1 MPLYGLDLELKKPR
15 RLVCSHFARGKK
27 IILCKTLVRTL
38 SGRPAGLSL
47 RRMQGSFQGEAAGM
61 TVDGYIAMAR
71 GMRLNGHASRA
82 MNHITVDT
90 IHFLFNLHASPSPL
104 RKGFRES
111 SAAV

>member
-1 MPLYGLDLELKKPR
+1 MNPGDLYVHIS
-15 RLVCSHFARGKK
+15 LVGKK

-71 GMRLNGHASRA
+71 GMR
-82 MNHITVDT
+82 
-90 IHFLFNLHASPSPL
+90 
-104 RKGFRES
+104 
-111 SAAV
+111 